1 MGMETINSVLS
12 IEGTL
17 SRGIYLYIPQLRMQS
32 DGDMLRSSRNENG
45 LFISEIIYFFFSRI
59 SRLYKICDF
68 DLNIKFQFSKKTND
82 EDNDL
87 NKIQED

>member
-1 MGMETINSVLS
+1 METINSVLS

-17 SRGIYLYIPQLRMQS
+17 SRGIYLYIPQLRTQS

-68 DLNIKFQFSKKTND
+68 DLNVKFQFSKKKTNN

-87 NKIQED
+87 NKIQEN